1 MAKDL
6 EAIPSSLSMQYPTT
20 RELHSILRKILR
32 RMKLEHLYLI
42 PWDIQDGT
50 YLDFYNG
57 RIDPRFFATVRGKPA
72 EWDLE
77 FVGDS
82 FQLPLEG
89 HGFLSQK
96 DPLSERYFSQDKV
109 VSHGYKISQ
118 CKDPE
123 LMMLFHFLIPILHPR
138 KPSYIPVKWA
148 NIVIASWSGE
158 REINWAFI
166 MHKVIQDEV
175 RALGPKKLCSLP
187 SYLAQLYAYGD
198 YQLVIERHHRVLVRR
213 VIKEVYGTSEDE
225 LTDEEEATY
234 EETKEESTEVPLED
248 YGETEGGD
256 QSFLH
261 ELISAIEYKY
271 DGTFDG
277 NSSSGLT
284 GF

>member
-1 MAKDL
+1 
-6 EAIPSSLSMQYPTT
+6 
-20 RELHSILRKILR
+20 
-32 RMKLEHLYLI
+32 
-42 PWDIQDGT
+42 
-50 YLDFYNG
+50 
-57 RIDPRFFATVRGKPA
+57 
-72 EWDLE
+72 
-77 FVGDS
+77 
-82 FQLPLEG
+82 
-89 HGFLSQK
+89 
-96 DPLSERYFSQDKV
+96 LSERYFAQDKV

-123 LMMLFHFLIPILHPR
+123 LMMLFHFLILILHPR
-138 KPSYIPVKWA
+138 KPSYIPIKWA
-148 NIVIASWSGE
+148 NTVIASWSGE

-175 RALGPKKLCSLP
+175 RALGPKKLCYLP

-198 YQLVIERHHRVLVRR
+198 CHLVIERHHTVLVRR

-234 EETKEESTEVPLED
+234 EETEEESTEVPLED

-261 ELISAIEYKY
+261 ELRSTTKYKY

-277 NSSSGLT
+277 SSSSGLT
-284 GF
+284 CF

>member
-6 EAIPSSLSMQYPTT
+6 EAIPSSLSMQYPTI
-20 RELHSILRKILR
+20 RELQSILREILR

-57 RIDPRFFATVRGKPA
+57 RIDPRFSATMRG
-72 EWDLE
+72 
-77 FVGDS
+77 
-82 FQLPLEG
+82 Q
-89 HGFLSQK
+89 
-96 DPLSERYFSQDKV
+96 
-109 VSHGYKISQ
+109 
-118 CKDPE
+118 
-123 LMMLFHFLIPILHPR
+123 
-138 KPSYIPVKWA
+138 
-148 NIVIASWSGE
+148 

-198 YQLVIERHHRVLVRR
+198 CQLVIERHHRVLVRR

-256 QSFLH
+256 
-261 ELISAIEYKY
+261 
-271 DGTFDG
+271 
-277 NSSSGLT
+277 
-284 GF
+284 

>member
-1 MAKDL
+1 MR
-6 EAIPSSLSMQYPTT
+6 Q
-20 RELHSILRKILR
+20 
-32 RMKLEHLYLI
+32 EHLYLI

-57 RIDPRFFATVRGKPA
+57 RVDPAFFATVKGKPA

-96 DPLSERYFSQDKV
+96 DPLSERYFAHDRV

-118 CKDPE
+118 CKDLE

-138 KPSYIPVKWA
+138 KPSYILVKWA
-148 NIVIASWSGE
+148 NTVIALWLRE

-175 RALGPKKLCSLP
+175 RALGPKKLCYLP

-198 YQLVIERHHRVLVRR
+198 CQLIIERHHIVLVIR

-225 LTDEEEATY
+225 LTYEEEATY

-256 QSFLH
+256 QSFYMSL
-261 ELISAIEYKY
+261 
-271 DGTFDG
+271 DQP
-277 NSSSGLT
+277 
-284 GF
+284 

>member
-6 EAIPSSLSMQYPTT
+6 EAIPSSLSMQYPTI
-20 RELHSILRKILR
+20 RELQSILKEILR

-57 RIDPRFFATVRGKPA
+57 RIDPRFYATVRSKLA

-96 DPLSERYFSQDKV
+96 DPLFERYFSQDRV

-123 LMMLFHFLIPILHPR
+123 LMMLSFFDTNS
-138 KPSYIPVKWA
+138 PSQKA
-148 NIVIASWSGE
+148 
-158 REINWAFI
+158 
-166 MHKVIQDEV
+166 
-175 RALGPKKLCSLP
+175 
-187 SYLAQLYAYGD
+187 
-198 YQLVIERHHRVLVRR
+198 
-213 VIKEVYGTSEDE
+213 
-225 LTDEEEATY
+225 
-234 EETKEESTEVPLED
+234 
-248 YGETEGGD
+248 
-256 QSFLH
+256 
-261 ELISAIEYKY
+261 
-271 DGTFDG
+271 
-277 NSSSGLT
+277 
-284 GF
+284 